1 MYTVHFPDLISTI
14 VRLKNSNKISP
25 ANSKIVEDLNQKL
38 LKTVILICK
47 TKEEYESIF
56 KRLKEE
62 FRQESRNTSQTQEA
76 IIQWYTMMFQTYSE
90 TLFDTHQD
98 IFDQLIENLNFD
110 NSSLV
115 KRIMYL
121 VCMLS
126 TKSEKY
132 SRKVM
137 EQLIERFYSIRS

>member
-1 MYTVHFPDLISTI
+1 
-14 VRLKNSNKISP
+14 
-25 ANSKIVEDLNQKL
+25 
-38 LKTVILICK
+38 
-47 TKEEYESIF
+47 
-56 KRLKEE
+56 
-62 FRQESRNTSQTQEA
+62 
-76 IIQWYTMMFQTYSE
+76 MMFQTYSE

-98 IFDQLIENLNFD
+98 IFEGLIENLNFD

-126 TKSEKY
+126 TKNEKY

-137 EQLIERFYSIRS
+137 EQLIERFYNIRS

>member
-1 MYTVHFPDLISTI
+1 MVEDINQRLLATVIQIFDTKEQYEFIFM
-14 VRLKNSNKISP
+14 RLKK
-25 ANSKIVEDLNQKL
+25 EF
-38 LKTVILICK
+38 KTD
-47 TKEEYESIF
+47 SI
-56 KRLKEE
+56 
-62 FRQESRNTSQTQEA
+62 NTSQTQEA
-76 IIQWYTMMFQTYSE
+76 IIQWYTKMFQTYSE

-98 IFDQLIENLNFD
+98 IFEGLIENLNFD

-126 TKSEKY
+126 TKNEKY

-137 EQLIERFYSIRS
+137 EQLIERFYNIRSQAKFDDKIKQVI